1 MRKTKKTLNIIFDE
15 LEKTGLI
22 SSACAKAQ
30 IPRSTF
36 YRWYNSDFEFR
47 LKVDDTVTIGRANM
61 VDFAESKVIKNIQN
75 GSQRA
80 AEFYLRHNDTRYK
93 SSYSREF
100 TQQVDQLRDKYR
112 QEFESITAIRS
123 ALFDALPLEVLEK
136 FVLYAKTDKD
146 IPTDSRDILSQ
157 QAIEKEALRITGLKY
172 YESVMEKLKSTEA
185 ADIAK
190 KLSDESTS

>member
-1 MRKTKKTLNIIFDE
+1 MRKTKKTLTVIFDE

-36 YRWYNSDFEFR
+36 YRWYNNDLEFR
-47 LKVDDTVTIGRANM
+47 LRVDDTVKIGRGNM
-61 VDFAESKVIKNIQN
+61 VDFAESKVIKNIQE

-80 AEFYLRHNDTRYK
+80 AEFYLRHNDDRYK
-93 SSYSREF
+93 SSYSRDFAHQIEIAK
-100 TQQVDQLRDKYR
+100 DKYR

-136 FVLYAKTDKD
+136 FVLYAKTESSEPNSK
-146 IPTDSRDILSQ
+146 SKVSQ
-157 QAIEKEALRITGLKY
+157 QEIEREALRITGLKY
-172 YESVMEKLKSTEA
+172 YASVIERLKSTEA
-185 ADIAK
+185 IDIAK
-190 KLSDESTS
+190 KITDSQTS